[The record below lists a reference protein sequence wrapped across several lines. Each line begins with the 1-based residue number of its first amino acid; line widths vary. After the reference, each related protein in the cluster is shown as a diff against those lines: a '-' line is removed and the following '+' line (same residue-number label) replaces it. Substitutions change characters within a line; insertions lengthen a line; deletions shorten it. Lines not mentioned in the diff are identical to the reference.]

1 MAQRVVQDLLCD
13 RHWLLGEE
21 VAGETTPPISIGK
34 AAPRKLEL
42 CVECKTDLLDPLAQL
57 LQAQGH
63 LNSESRPSVAPAQ
76 EQVKVV
82 ELETLYCEDCGRTDF
97 KNAAGLGSHR
107 TRKHPPKGRK
117 AKGN

>member
-13 RHWLLGEE
+13 RHWLQGEE
-21 VAGETTPPISIGK
+21 VAGETTPPIAIGK

-42 CVECKTDLLDPLAQL
+42 CTECKTDLLDPLTEL

-63 LNSESRPSVAPAQ
+63 FNSEARPSVAPPQ
-76 EQVKVV
+76 EKVKVV

-97 KNAAGLGSHR
+97 KTAAGLASHR
-107 TRKHPPKGRK
+107 TRIHSKRK
-117 AKGN
+117 RR